1 MSKPNALTAIIGS
14 LFSRSEKPISE
25 KLSTE
30 EFNAFMQDAGELDAR
45 LSAQGQGN
53 EKVTADLA
61 AANAQIIELTASL
74 ATSAAKVKE
83 LTATLAAVSA
93 ERDTY
98 KGHYDKAAAAGQG
111 KANEDENSRG
121 SSEAT
126 SYNAHALEVFHKTH
140 GKA

>member
-1 MSKPNALTAIIGS
+1 MSKPNTLTAIIGS

-45 LSAQGQGN
+45 LSQGN
-53 EKVTADLA
+53 EKLTADLA
-61 AANAQIIELTASL
+61 AATAQVTELTASLALSAAKVTELTASL
-74 ATSAAKVKE
+74 AT
-83 LTATLAAVSA
+83 VSA

-98 KGHYDKAAAAGQG
+98 KAHYDKAAAAGQG

-121 SSEAT
+121 SVETT

-140 GKA
+140 GKP